1 MNDVSQNI
9 LEKIKKEHIKPAPK
23 WHFMLKKSV
32 IWGLFAVSLILG
44 SIAFSIILLQI
55 NDVEWD
61 LYEKAGGL
69 AGLIFLV
76 IPYFWIIFIIGFL
89 FLGYYNFKHTETG
102 YKYNTLYVV
111 LISIGTS
118 MFLGTALYAFGI
130 SEHLEDKF
138 FENIPFYK
146 EMNPGKRQMWVME
159 ERGLLG
165 GKVIEIKSADE
176 FDLEDFKGKIWL
188 IKVEQLP
195 PPALGLPKPP
205 KPNFKPKPGDLVKV
219 IGEKENEDVF
229 RAKDVR
235 PWRKAERFIR
245 IEF

>member
-9 LEKIKKEHIKPAPK
+9 LEKIQKEHIKPTPK

-32 IWGLFAVSLILG
+32 IWALFAVSLILG

-69 AGLIFLV
+69 LGFVFLV

-89 FLGYYNFKHTETG
+89 LLGYYNFKHTDTG
-102 YKYNTLYVV
+102 YKYNTFYVV

-118 MFLGTALYAFGI
+118 MLLGTALYSFGI

-138 FENIPFYK
+138 LENIPFYK
-146 EMNPGKRQMWVME
+146 EMNFGKRQMWVME

-165 GKVIEIKSADE
+165 GKVIEIKNADE
-176 FDLEDFKGKIWL
+176 FDMEDFRGKLWL
-188 IKVEQLP
+188 IKVENEQPLN
-195 PPALGLPKPP
+195 LLPKPF

-219 IGEKENEDVF
+219 IGEKESEYVF
-229 RAKDVR
+229 RAFDVR
-235 PWRKAERFIR
+235 PWRKVETFIR
-245 IEF
+245 IQF